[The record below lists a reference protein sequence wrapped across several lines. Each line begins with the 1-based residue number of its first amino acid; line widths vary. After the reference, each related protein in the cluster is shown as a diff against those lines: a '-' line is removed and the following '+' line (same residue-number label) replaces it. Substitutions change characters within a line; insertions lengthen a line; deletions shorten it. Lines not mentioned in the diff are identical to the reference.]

1 MPGRELRPPGPSLKN
16 TTSNASFTRKKKIG
30 GTKQYTKN
38 PTAMSEKIAEKRKP
52 PWSDGR
58 MMVIRYKIA
67 VARAIPPAKYRMT
80 ARQNVCGWCEGR
92 RVNSRRIIVPI
103 VRWLTPP
110 SRIGIPMRRVSRYC
124 LHDSA
129 PSAIEDFKRPV
140 PRYKSWCSR

>member
-1 MPGRELRPPGPSLKN
+1 MKN

-80 ARQNVCGWCEGR
+80 ARQNVCGWCEGLPA
-92 RVNSRRIIVPI
+92 SKF
-103 VRWLTPP
+103 
-110 SRIGIPMRRVSRYC
+110 
-124 LHDSA
+124 A
-129 PSAIEDFKRPV
+129 PNNCPDRAMAHPTFAH
-140 PRYKSWCSR
+140 WNTNA